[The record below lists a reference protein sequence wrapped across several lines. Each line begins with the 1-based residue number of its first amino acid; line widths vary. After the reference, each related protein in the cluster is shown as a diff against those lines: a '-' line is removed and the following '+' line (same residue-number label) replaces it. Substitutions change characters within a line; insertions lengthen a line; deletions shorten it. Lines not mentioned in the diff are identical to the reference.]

1 MKSEI
6 YNKDLTPPCGWEYNI
21 PETNVIIKSDSF
33 DELIR
38 DVLDHYILNKIKV
51 PADINQLI
59 VDYICLRSP
68 SIYCSNSKS
77 LVYTPSD
84 VLNGTSA
91 FALMIRL
98 GKGAFVSEEVAE
110 KRASICASCPMN
122 VQNPGCFTCKGFKS
136 LVNRIKGK
144 RKTTLD
150 KDLKVCG
157 ICKCFIQALVHVDKK
172 ILQETTRKKQ
182 IKKYPDFCWKKKEL
196 EDSYE

>member
-38 DVLDHYILNKIKV
+38 DVFDHYILNKIKV

-68 SIYCSNSKS
+68 
-77 LVYTPSD
+77 P
-84 VLNGTSA
+84 
-91 FALMIRL
+91 M
-98 GKGAFVSEEVAE
+98 
-110 KRASICASCPMN
+110 ICASCPMN

-196 EDSYE
+196 EDCYE